1 MKNRKE
7 RIAKLATE
15 VEDQS
20 KNIISNS
27 KFSKINTT
35 SAKYAKNTSQNI
47 VTTEPKEKIKREDVE
62 DDDFNPFIINDQYYP
77 QLHLEIINSWLL
89 PKGLNLKINP
99 FGIENSLR
107 NKKDGFTFFGYQ
119 DNIDNSTPYIDYVIH
134 PREQDY
140 DERYLGRHFY
150 IKYNQNNRKY
160 YIKDLGFGFGTFMK
174 INNETLIKDHCCIN
188 IGESFIVCML
198 GENNKKHITVNI
210 VPPNNNDSQSE
221 SSTHFEF
228 NSEEK
233 DTIVIGRE
241 FDCDISIEDK
251 MLSKT
256 HCMLYYDNE
265 WRIKDG
271 YEGKQSTNGTWMYLE
286 EETEINEGMVFKANH
301 NLFECKYKYN

>member
-1 MKNRKE
+1 MKNRSE

-47 VTTEPKEKIKREDVE
+47 FTTEPKEKIKQEEIE
-62 DDDFNPFIINDQYYP
+62 DDDFNPFIIKDKYFP
-77 QLHLEIINSWLL
+77 QLNLEIINSWLL

-107 NKKDGFTFFGYQ
+107 NKKDGLTFFGYQ
-119 DNIDNSTPYIDYVIH
+119 ENIDNSEPCVDYVIH

-140 DERYLGRHFY
+140 DERYFGRHFY
-150 IKYNQNNRKY
+150 IKYNKSNSKY

-174 INNETLIKDHCCIN
+174 MINETVIKDHCCIN

-198 GENNKKHITVNI
+198 GENKKHLTVNI
-210 VPPNNNDSQSE
+210 VPPNSSE
-221 SSTHFEF
+221 SQNESTTHFEF
-228 NSEEK
+228 EADKISR
-233 DTIVIGRE
+233 IVIGRE

-256 HCMLYYDNE
+256 HCILYYENE
-265 WRIKDG
+265 WKMKDG
-271 YEGKQSTNGTWMYLE
+271 YEGKPSTNGTWMYME
-286 EETEINEGMVFKANH
+286 EETEIYEGMVFKANH
-301 NLFECKYKYN
+301 NLFECKYKYK

>member
-134 PREQDY
+134 PREQ
-140 DERYLGRHFY
+140 E
-150 IKYNQNNRKY
+150 
-160 YIKDLGFGFGTFMK
+160 
-174 INNETLIKDHCCIN
+174 
-188 IGESFIVCML
+188 
-198 GENNKKHITVNI
+198 ENKLLLLRG
-210 VPPNNNDSQSE
+210 D
-221 SSTHFEF
+221 
-228 NSEEK
+228 
-233 DTIVIGRE
+233 R
-241 FDCDISIEDK
+241 
-251 MLSKT
+251 
-256 HCMLYYDNE
+256 
-265 WRIKDG
+265 
-271 YEGKQSTNGTWMYLE
+271 MY
-286 EETEINEGMVFKANH
+286 EETIGDKRRLIEHEL
-301 NLFECKYKYN
+301 NLFEDILNKQNQNDIRDAREHFKDFLDSMEEE